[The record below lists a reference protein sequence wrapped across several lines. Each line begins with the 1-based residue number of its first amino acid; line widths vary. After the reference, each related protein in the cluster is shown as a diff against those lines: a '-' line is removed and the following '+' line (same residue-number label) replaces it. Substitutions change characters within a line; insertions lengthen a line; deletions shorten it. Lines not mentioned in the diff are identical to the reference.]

1 MKFKERFNIIFGLQ
15 FSQIMRFVTFLVIS
29 VLFTKQNLTHLTKS
43 EIGDFELLTMLTA
56 ALSFFWVTG
65 IIQAFLPLY
74 NNNNVFKKRPD
85 IHDRSPEIFNT
96 FLLLLTFS
104 IGFALLLFIFRN
116 KIYVYQDLRNFPYI
130 NLLVIYF
137 ILNNVTPLIEYIYYV
152 RNRPFQIVNYVFLT
166 SMAQLVL
173 VIGPALLGWGL
184 EMCIWGL
191 IAINVVK
198 FVWLLVLLQRYAE
211 FKFSFPYLK
220 THLKLGSPLFASCLL
235 SGSSQYIDGFI
246 ASWLSDPSRFAVFR
260 YGVKELPFASSMANG
275 LSNAMLTEF
284 STPEK
289 TRRAMY
295 ELKKKSVK
303 LMHYLFPLSI
313 VIMFF
318 SKWIYNNLF
327 SQEFNRSADIFMV
340 YLLMIISRLVFPQ
353 TILIGM
359 KRTRIFFWVSWVV
372 IILNILLS
380 VYLANVYNGGVL
392 GLVGIALG
400 TVIVHALE
408 KIFLIIYNYYALGIT
423 PRQYIPVGWFL
434 FYSILI
440 TLVFVVIDHRLL
452 FYT

>member
-1 MKFKERFNIIFGLQ
+1 MRFKERFNIIFGLQ
-15 FSQIMRFVTFLVIS
+15 FSQIMRFITFLVIS
-29 VLFTKQNLTHLTKS
+29 SLFTKQDLTHLTKA
-43 EIGDFELLTMLTA
+43 EIGDFELLTMITG

-74 NNNNVFKKRPD
+74 NNNSIFKKRQD
-85 IHDRSPEIFNT
+85 IHDKSPEIFNT
-96 FLLLLTFS
+96 FLLLLVFS
-104 IGFALLLFIFRN
+104 ISFALLLFIFRN
-116 KIYVYQDLRNFPYI
+116 KIYVYSDLRSFPYI

-137 ILNNVTPLIEYIYYV
+137 IISNVTPLIEYIYYV

-173 VIGPALLGWGL
+173 VIGPALLGFGL

-191 IAINVVK
+191 IGINIIK
-198 FVWLLVLLQRYAE
+198 FIWLLVLLQRYAE
-211 FKFSFPYLK
+211 FSFSIPYLK

-235 SGSSQYIDGFI
+235 SGSSQYIDGFV
-246 ASWLSDPSRFAVFR
+246 ATWTSDPSRFAVFR
-260 YGVKELPFASSMANG
+260 YGLKEMPFVSSMANG

-289 TRRAMY
+289 ARRAMY
-295 ELKKKSVK
+295 ELKRKSAK

-313 VIMFF
+313 VVMLL
-318 SKWIYNNLF
+318 SKWIYNHLF
-327 SQEFNRSADIFMV
+327 SSEFSRSADIFMV

-359 KRTRIFFWVSWVV
+359 KRTKIFFWISLVV
-372 IILNILLS
+372 IVLNVFFSL
-380 VYLANVYNGGVL
+380 YLANVYKNGEL

-408 KIFLIIYNYYALGIT
+408 KIFLIIYNYYVWGIA

-440 TLVFVVIDHRLL
+440 TLVFAIIDHRLL